1 MGHDKFSIED
11 GEPVWNLKLS
21 KYHRDNLLL
30 LINMSGYPHDNPH
43 AIEKLRVMDSGDW
56 IGEIAIMLGDPHGEP
71 GKEDIVSPKDE
82 TNLNSAEVRKEF
94 ET

>member
-1 MGHDKFSIED
+1 MANDKFSVEN
-11 GEPVWNLKLS
+11 GEPVWNLKFS

-30 LINMSGYPHDNPH
+30 MINMCGYPHGNPH
-43 AIEKLRVMDSGDW
+43 TIEKLRAMDSGDW
-56 IGEIAIMLGDPHGEP
+56 IGEIAIMLGDPSGVP
-71 GKEDIVSPKDE
+71 GKEDIVSEEDE